1 MALVGEKTGGVLPV
15 EVDVAEHDDGTII
28 AQVVQFLRV
37 RASEFFKCRTTG
49 ARWVL
54 RSFTPAR
61 DDRVVHK
68 LEVHGASCKEPKAKY
83 HSIMLFFFLYLMDFF
98 NGCDQNFMF
107 NRFLLTR
114 IVCKIFI

>member
-37 RASEFFKCRTTG
+37 RASEFFKRRTTE

-68 LEVHGASCKEPKAKY
+68 LEVHGASCKERKAKY
-83 HSIMLFFFLYLMDFF
+83 HSSMLLSFFVFDGFF
-98 NGCDQNFMF
+98 
-107 NRFLLTR
+107 
-114 IVCKIFI
+114 